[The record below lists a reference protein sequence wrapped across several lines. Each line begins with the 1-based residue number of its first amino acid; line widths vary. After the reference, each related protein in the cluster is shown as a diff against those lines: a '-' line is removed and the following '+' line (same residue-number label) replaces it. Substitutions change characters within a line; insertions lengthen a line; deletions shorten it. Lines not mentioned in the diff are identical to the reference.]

1 MGGPVPNSAIGPG
14 LGAFL
19 AFFALAVALYF
30 LLRSMNARMR
40 RMAYRERDRL
50 AALAAAESADAAGKA
65 GTAGAQRAG
74 GSVADGATGTAPE
87 RERGAA
93 SGADPRDEAP
103 SA

>member
-30 LLRSMNARMR
+30 LLRNMNARMR

-50 AALAAAESADAAGKA
+50 AALEAAEAAEAAGKA
-65 GTAGAQRAG
+65 GAEGAGDSSAG
-74 GSVADGATGTAPE
+74 GATGTGQ
-87 RERGAA
+87 ERGRGAVSA
-93 SGADPRDEAP
+93 ADPRDEAP
-103 SA
+103 PA